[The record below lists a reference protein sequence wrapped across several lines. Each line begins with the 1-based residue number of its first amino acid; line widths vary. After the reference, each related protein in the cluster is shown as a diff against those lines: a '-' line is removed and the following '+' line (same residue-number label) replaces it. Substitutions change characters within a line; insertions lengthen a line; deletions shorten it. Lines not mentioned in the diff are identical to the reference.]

1 MKSSFVRA
9 AFAGAL
15 ALVLAACGGKEQYTI
30 QGGISGLTE
39 NGLVLS
45 SGSQT
50 VSPPAG
56 ATTFAFP
63 NTIEYGETYKV
74 EVKTQPRHQ
83 TCEVLREDGTAGQ
96 MASVQVFV
104 RCFQNEYTLGGTVT
118 GLTVDGLVLA
128 NGTSG
133 GTVTINKN
141 ATGFVFP
148 VTVKDGATYGVTVL
162 TQPAGLVC
170 TVANGVGT
178 MGEAKVT
185 NVVVT
190 CAPPALGT

>member
-15 ALVLAACGGKEQYTI
+15 ALALAACGGKEQYTI
-30 QGGISGLTE
+30 QGAIEGLTQ

-45 SGSQT
+45 AGSQT
-50 VSPPAG
+50 VSPAAG

-63 NTIEYGETYKV
+63 STIDYGDTYLV

-83 TCEVLREDGTAGQ
+83 NCEVFRSQGTAGQ

-104 RCFQNEYTLGGTVT
+104 RCTQNEYTLGGTVS

-128 NGTSG
+128 NGSSG
-133 GTVTINKN
+133 GTVTVGKN
-141 ATGFVFP
+141 VTTFVFP
-148 VTVKDGATYGVTVL
+148 VPVKDGATYGVTVL

-178 MGEAKVT
+178 MGEAKIT

>member
-1 MKSSFVRA
+1 MKSSIVRA

-30 QGGISGLTE
+30 QGTIEGLTE

-45 SGSQT
+45 TGGQT
-50 VSPPAG
+50 VSPAAG

-63 NTIEYGETYKV
+63 NTIDYGETYKV
-74 EVKTQPRHQ
+74 AVNTQPRHL
-83 TCEVLREDGTAGQ
+83 TCDVYRDEGTAGQ
-96 MASVQVFV
+96 MASIQIFV
-104 RCFQNEYTLGGTVT
+104 DCNRNQYTLGGTVS

-141 ATGFVFP
+141 ATTFVFP

-178 MGEAKVT
+178 MGEAKVA

-190 CAPPALGT
+190 CAPPQLGT

>member
-1 MKSSFVRA
+1 MKSSIVRA
-9 AFAGAL
+9 AFTGAL

-30 QGGISGLTE
+30 QGGIEGLTQD
-39 NGLVLS
+39 GLVLS
-45 SGSQT
+45 AGGQT
-50 VSPPAG
+50 VSPAAG
-56 ATTFAFP
+56 ATTFSFP
-63 NTIEYGETYKV
+63 NTIEYGETYLV

-83 TCEVLREDGTAGQ
+83 TCEVFRSQGTAGQ
-96 MASVQVFV
+96 MAAVQVFV
-104 RCFQNEYTLGGTVT
+104 RCTQNEYTIGGTVS
-118 GLTVDGLVLA
+118 GLTADGLVLA

-133 GTVTINKN
+133 GTVTVSKN
-141 ATGFVFP
+141 ATSFVFP

-162 TQPAGLVC
+162 TQPTGLVC

-185 NVVVT
+185 NLVVT